1 MVFGV
6 VMFLFCFVVC
16 VWFRFFGGGGR
27 TGRNS
32 IHWCVCVW
40 FFFVFGRN
48 VRNAETGCD
57 ERETRTDFSIGRSNN
72 NDDDDD
78 NNNINNSSNKKENA
92 SLCVCVCC
100 GTRKWFRFSFG
111 CGKVWGK
118 KLPKIPAEPTTSSSG
133 RADAEVDADG
143 PAFMRNAIQNDCF
156 QANTHTRGS
165 SGRRCHGDALPRPSV
180 ATRPERRTRTASFEC
195 NAF

>member
-1 MVFGV
+1 MFGFGFWWRRSHGEKFNSLACVCLVF
-6 VMFLFCFVVC
+6 FCF
-16 VWFRFFGGGGR
+16 WSKRPERGNGMRRARNENGFFNWPQQQQR
-27 TGRNS
+27 RRRRQQ
-32 IHWCVCVW
+32 HQQQQQQKRKRVAVCVCVLW
-40 FFFVFGRN
+40 NEKMVPFF
-48 VRNAETGCD
+48 
-57 ERETRTDFSIGRSNN
+57 
-72 NDDDDD
+72 
-78 NNNINNSSNKKENA
+78 
-92 SLCVCVCC
+92 
-100 GTRKWFRFSFG
+100 FG